1 MALLQ
6 QAGRSM
12 IVVQKTIFCEE
23 TLQHLCPKSM
33 THPYSLSAK
42 LGLFPAMFAFMQGDS
57 PPRKKVFVPTTHPK
71 KGRATERET
80 DPAAP
85 SGKARSFQVPVWPL
99 AAELPVRSISSAFS
113 DSFNFFH
120 II

>member
-1 MALLQ
+1 MALIQ

-12 IVVQKTIFCEE
+12 ILVQKTIFCEE

-57 PPRKKVFVPTTHPK
+57 PPRKKVLCPRGILRKAVQLREKLIQQHPA
-71 KGRATERET
+71 GTPGASRCL
-80 DPAAP
+80 
-85 SGKARSFQVPVWPL
+85 SGPWQPNF
-99 AAELPVRSISSAFS
+99 RSISSAF